1 VTSATLLRIA
11 AVLALL
17 QGIAHAALIV
27 FASPKHG
34 PEEVAV
40 IEAMKS
46 HRFNFLGAQRS
57 YWDFYFG
64 YALIAAIICLVEAVL
79 FWLVAGVASLSP
91 SVIRPIAGV
100 FIAFNIM
107 HALLAA
113 RFFFITPIVPDILI
127 TLCLVLAFVRAAA

>member
-1 VTSATLLRIA
+1 MTSATLLRIA

-64 YALIAAIICLVEAVL
+64 YALNAAIICLVEAVL
-79 FWLVAGVASLSP
+79 FWQVAGVASLSP

-127 TLCLVLAFVRAAA
+127 TICLVLAFVRAAA